1 MSEENLTILTVDDEA
16 VIRDLLHSFLIK
28 KGYNSIVASNGKEA
42 LRFVNE
48 KLPDV
53 VLLDI
58 KMPEMDG
65 HQICQ
70 SLRKVSSSSKPIGII
85 MITGY
90 GSLNNKEKAVECG
103 ADDLMEK
110 PLDLYEL
117 MYRIKVWQEV
127 RKIKDQMERIT
138 RYAYK
143 IRQYNK
149 EKKTNG

>member
-1 MSEENLTILTVDDEA
+1 MPEESLTILTVDDEE
-16 VIRDLLHSFLIK
+16 VIRDLLHSFLTK
-28 KGYNSIVASNGKEA
+28 KGYESIVACNGKEA
-42 LRFVNE
+42 IYFANE
-48 KLPDV
+48 KRPDV

-65 HQICQ
+65 HQTCQ
-70 SLRKVSSSSKPIGII
+70 RLRQIHSLSEPMGII

-90 GSLNNKEKAVECG
+90 GSLNNKEKAVELG

-117 MYRIKVWQEV
+117 LYRIRIWIDV
-127 RKIKDQMERIT
+127 RKIKDQMERVT
-138 RYAYK
+138 TYAYS

-149 EKKTNG
+149 RKSNGG